1 MKLFRTMYK
10 CHFDYGDE
18 NEDEEDENYE
28 YQEPKLISEKGLFNL
43 QELELSKYI
52 NTVGSDYGEED
63 CEYDDSFPGSYF
75 YDLRYLLSK

>member
-43 QELELSKYI
+43 QELELSKYKD
-52 NTVGSDYGEED
+52 TVSNEGSCGSGEP
-63 CEYDDSFPGSYF
+63 FPGSYF
-75 YDLRYLLSK
+75 YSLRYLLSK